1 MSPLTIADASRQLAT
16 KTVSPVELTRDC
28 LERIAALNPMIAA
41 FITVTGERAL
51 ADARAAEDRM
61 MKNRR
66 YTPLDGIPIAHKD
79 LFETAG
85 ILTTAHSRILEDYV
99 PSTDATVV
107 RRLADAGTVMLGK
120 LATLEFALAGPSFD
134 LPWPPA
140 RNPWNPDHFTSG
152 SSSGTAA
159 AVASGMIFGGT
170 GTDTGGSIRGPAA
183 MCGISGIKPTFGRCS
198 RTGVIPLA
206 NSLDHIGPMAWTA
219 EDCALLLQEMAGFD
233 PSDRA
238 SADVPVPDFS
248 RDIGKGLQGL
258 KVGVVRHFHETDN
271 PVSQETA
278 AAISDSIE
286 IFRAE
291 GADVN
296 EVRLSSL
303 AEYSAAN
310 RIIMN
315 AEAAAYH
322 EQALKTR
329 FLDFGERL
337 RHRLLLASFLTSND
351 YIQAQRRR
359 HELCDEFARTM
370 ETFDVLI
377 TAASASEAPLM
388 EDVPFWDGLEK
399 PSFTLPWNLTG
410 YPAIAVCMGFGPK
423 GLPLSVQ
430 IGGRPFD
437 EGTLFKV
444 ACHLETATP
453 WRTRR
458 PIVRALGSCRA
469 NGC

>member
-1 MSPLTIADASRQLAT
+1 MRPLTIAQASRALAA
-16 KTVSPVELTRDC
+16 KTVSPVELTQEC
-28 LERIAALNPMIAA
+28 LQRIEALNPSIAA
-41 FITVTGERAL
+41 FITVTAERAL
-51 ADARAAEDRM
+51 ADARAAEERM
-61 MKNRR
+61 MRNARR
-66 YTPLDGIPIAHKD
+66 TPLDGIPIAHKD

-85 ILTTAHSRILEDYV
+85 IRTTAHSRILQDNV
-99 PSTDATVV
+99 PAQDATVV
-107 RRLADAGTVMLGK
+107 TRLADAGTVMLGK

-140 RNPWNPDHFTSG
+140 RNPWNPDYFTSG

-159 AVASGMIFGGT
+159 AVACGMILGGT

-198 RTGVIPLA
+198 RAGVIPLA
-206 NSLDHIGPMAWTA
+206 GSLDHIGPMAWTA

-238 SADVPVPDFS
+238 SADLPVPDFS
-248 RDIGKGLQGL
+248 REIGKGLQGL
-258 KVGVVRHFHETDN
+258 KVGVVSHFHEVDN
-271 PVSQETA
+271 PVTKETA
-278 AAISDSIE
+278 AAISDSVGIL
-286 IFRAE
+286 RAGGGE
-291 GADVN
+291 VR

-322 EQALKTR
+322 EQALTAR

-337 RHRLLLASFLTSND
+337 RHRLLLASLLTSND

-359 HELCDEFARTM
+359 QELRREFAQTM
-370 ETFDVLI
+370 EEFDVLI
-377 TAASASEAPLM
+377 TAGAASEAPRM
-388 EDVPFWDGLEK
+388 DEVPFWDGLEK

-437 EGTLFKV
+437 ESTLFQI
-444 ACHLETATP
+444 ACHLEAATP
-453 WRTRR
+453 WRARR
-458 PIVRALGSCRA
+458 PDIRPPGM
-469 NGC
+469 